1 MLKVHVF
8 ALLLAVLGV
17 TALSGCDND
26 GPMENAG
33 ERVDEGYE
41 NTKDSMEDAAED
53 AGDSIED
60 ATD

>member
-1 MLKVHVF
+1 MFKAHVF
-8 ALLLAVLGV
+8 ALLLAVFGV

-33 ERVDEGYE
+33 ERADDAYE
-41 NTKDSMEDAAED
+41 NTKDSVEDAADD
-53 AGDSIED
+53 AGDAIDD

>member
-1 MLKVHVF
+1 MLKAHVF
-8 ALLLAVLGV
+8 ALLLAVFGV

-33 ERVDEGYE
+33 ERADDAYE
-41 NTKDSMEDAAED
+41 NTKDSVEDAADD
-53 AGDSIED
+53 AGDAIDD